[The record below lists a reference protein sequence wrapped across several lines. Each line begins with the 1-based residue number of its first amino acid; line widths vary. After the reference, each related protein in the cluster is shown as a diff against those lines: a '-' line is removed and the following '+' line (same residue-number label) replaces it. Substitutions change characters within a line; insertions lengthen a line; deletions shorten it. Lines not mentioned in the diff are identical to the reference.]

1 MSQVQANAAAIA
13 ALQSLVQADV
23 AAIAA
28 LQSQVQADAAD
39 IAALQAEMAMAK
51 KEENTFYV
59 FFAACL
65 VFLMQCGFATLEAGS
80 VRDKNGG
87 KPVV

>member
-1 MSQVQANAAAIA
+1 MSSIGENAAA
-13 ALQSLVQADV
+13 
-23 AAIAA
+23 
-28 LQSQVQADAAD
+28 

-59 FFAACL
+59 FVAACL

-87 KPVV
+87 KRVVQSARALHSTLR